1 MTLEAHAV
9 AFVRDEDADYE
20 ALIMAEDE
28 SGAGARLE
36 VQRALTVSEQD
47 REAGLDTY
55 ALAVESGAVHYGGVQ
70 SWRGMDDA
78 VAFELT
84 DEAADDPVVGRL
96 PERFDAFQW
105 HYYTYAVPAGAVELA
120 RSEVCTQAFR
130 LGDVAWAVQFHPEVT
145 ITQVEQWIVDASDPP
160 PVGSEDALRTESRAK
175 IGEWNALGRTLC
187 GAFLEAA
194 ARVPA

>member
-84 DEAADDPVVGRL
+84 DEAADALGLETDVEVRFADP
-96 PERFDAFQW
+96 E
-105 HYYTYAVPAGAVELA
+105 HH
-120 RSEVCTQAFR
+120 
-130 LGDVAWAVQFHPEVT
+130 DVA
-145 ITQVEQWIVDASDPP
+145 VDAL
-160 PVGSEDALRTESRAK
+160 ERL
-175 IGEWNALGRTLC
+175 LGP
-187 GAFLEAA
+187 AA
-194 ARVPA
+194 A